1 MFLELGGFRGEYEGA
16 EAHDL
21 VLRLV
26 AAGTPVAHVDR
37 LLYHGREGSGA
48 AGRTA
53 IDAGRRAV
61 ADYACRIGLDAIVEH
76 GLAPGTYR
84 VRPRV
89 PPGRVS
95 LNILTGG
102 MAGRIGGRREVYIE
116 NFIRS
121 IAHFGTD
128 PGIDL
133 EIRVIVDAG
142 AHDAAASLPLLDER
156 VTLVAYDRGEAPF
169 NFAHKANA
177 AVRGA
182 DAERIVL
189 LNDDMEALDGEW
201 LGALLEVLEIPG
213 VGVAGGRLLYPD
225 DTVQHCGIALGV
237 LGAGAH
243 VLVNLPKQ
251 ASGYNLFGHVIR
263 NYSAVTGACM
273 AFRKSVFETVG
284 GFDESYPLDFN
295 DVDFCLKVGEAGW
308 RVVYTPFAAL
318 RHFESRSAKRMAF
331 DVLDE
336 HRLMRR
342 WEPMIR
348 RDPFYNVNLRRDSQH
363 FRALGEA

>member
-1 MFLELGGFRGEYEGA
+1 
-16 EAHDL
+16 
-21 VLRLV
+21 
-26 AAGTPVAHVDR
+26 VDR
-37 LLYHGREGSGA
+37 LLYHWREGSAVATG
-48 AGRTA
+48 TA
-53 IDAGRRAV
+53 IGAGRRAV
-61 ADYACRIGLDAIVEH
+61 ADYACRIGLDATVEH

-89 PPGRVS
+89 RPGRVS

-102 MAGRIGGRREVYIE
+102 TAGQIGGRREVYVE

-121 IAHFGTD
+121 IVHFGT
-128 PGIDL
+128 GIDT
-133 EIRVIVDAG
+133 EIRVIVDAD
-142 AHDAAASLPLLDER
+142 ARDVAAALPLLDER
-156 VTLVAYDRGEAPF
+156 VVLVPYDRGEAPF
-169 NFAHKANA
+169 NFARKANF

-182 DAERIVL
+182 NAERIVL

-201 LGALLEVLEIPG
+201 LGALLEMLEIPG
-213 VGVAGGRLLYPD
+213 VGVAGARLLYPD

-251 ASGYNLFGHVIR
+251 KVGYNLFSHVIR
-263 NYSAVTGACM
+263 NYSVVTGACM
-273 AFRKSVFETVG
+273 AFRKSVFEAVG
-284 GFDESYPLDFN
+284 GFDENYPLDFN

-308 RVVYTPFAAL
+308 RVVYTPFAEL
-318 RHFESRSAKRMAF
+318 RHFESRSVKRAAF
-331 DVLDE
+331 DALDQ

-342 WEPMIR
+342 WDAMIR

-363 FRALGEA
+363 FRAYGEA